1 MKLHHYLLFI
11 AGTIFCCNLIWGA
24 DTANIIPAYLAP
36 KCLHAI
42 FNTPTG
48 NDASR
53 PYQKR
58 TVTIANSCPNDV
70 TNGVTISF
78 SVPGLISLNQIS
90 PELSAFNVRGQQ
102 GQMNYDGIISSQT
115 SVGPFSFGA
124 KMNSVEFNNAN
135 ADSTSMVVLLVGK

>member
-1 MKLHHYLLFI
+1 MKLHHYLLFL
-11 AGTIFCCNLIWGA
+11 AGTIFCCNLMWGA
-24 DTANIIPAYLAP
+24 ESAGVTPAYMAP

-48 NDASR
+48 NDGSK

-58 TVTIANSCPNDV
+58 TLTIANACPNDV
-70 TNGVTISF
+70 THGVTVRF

-90 PELSAFNVRGQQ
+90 PELTAFNVSGQQ
-102 GQMNYDGIISSQT
+102 GQMNYTGIIATQT
-115 SVGPFSFGA
+115 SAGPFYFGA

-135 ADSTSMVVLLVGK
+135 ADSSSLVVLLTQ